1 MASVEQCQAAIEKL
15 SARIQRDG
23 GNGAAGRL
31 DRTISVAVPDLDV
44 VFAGRLHDSRID
56 ELSTDPA
63 PKAQIRLRVGSDD
76 LVELVDGNLAFVSA
90 WSSGRVK
97 VEASIGDML
106 KLRSLL

>member
-15 SARIQRDG
+15 SARIQSGAGR
-23 GNGAAGRL
+23 GAAASL
-31 DRTISVAVPDLDV
+31 DRTLSVTVPDLDV

-56 ELSTDPA
+56 ELSTGPA
-63 PKAQIRLRVGSDD
+63 PKAQIRLRVASDD
-76 LVELVDGNLAFVSA
+76 LVALVDGGLAFVPA